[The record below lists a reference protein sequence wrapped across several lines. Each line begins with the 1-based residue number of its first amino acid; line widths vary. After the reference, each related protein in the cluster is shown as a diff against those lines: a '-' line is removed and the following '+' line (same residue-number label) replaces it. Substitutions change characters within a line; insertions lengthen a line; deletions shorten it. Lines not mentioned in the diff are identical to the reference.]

1 MIARSQATVLVA
13 LGAISYGFLATITK
27 LGYAAGFHAPEL
39 IGSQMLL
46 GVIVLWLLA
55 VWKGQ
60 NVRQLTLKAALSLI
74 AVGSF
79 SGITG
84 MLYYI
89 SVRTIPAS
97 IAIIMLFQFVWVGL
111 LYDWIFGRKK
121 PTVGSLLLVFAA
133 LAGAYLASGTVYGG
147 WSKLSLLGVL
157 AGLGAAF
164 SYAGTL
170 YASGKAAVHINP
182 WYRSALM
189 GTGAWVIVWLV
200 FPPTYFTPQLWLNAH
215 WWIPVTLGL
224 LGLIVPI
231 LCFAFGAPRIGIQMT
246 TMLCSIE
253 LPIAVLMARIVFLER
268 VDGLQWLGVALI
280 MAGLIFKFVWFSRSS
295 GGSHDV
301 RDKDVKWGK
310 STKKYQ
316 AHKKEWKAGENLE

>member
-1 MIARSQATVLVA
+1 MIARSQATALVA
-13 LGAISYGFLATITK
+13 LGAVSYGFLATITK

-39 IGSQMLL
+39 IGSQMLF

-55 VWKGQ
+55 TWRGR
-60 NVRQLTLKAALSLI
+60 NFRQLTVKAALSLI

-111 LYDWIFGRKK
+111 LYDWVFGRKK
-121 PTVGSLLLVFAA
+121 PSCASLLLVTVA
-133 LAGAYLASGTVYGG
+133 LVGAYLASGAVHGG
-147 WSKLSLLGVL
+147 WSQLSLLGVL

-182 WYRSALM
+182 WYRSAFM
-189 GTGAWVIVWLV
+189 GTGAWLIVWLV
-200 FPPTYFTPQLWLNAH
+200 FPPTYLTPQLWQNAH
-215 WWIPVTLGL
+215 WWMPVTLGL

-231 LCFAFGAPRIGIQMT
+231 LCFAFGAPRIGIQLT

-253 LPIAVLMARIVFLER
+253 LPISVLMARAVFLES

-280 MAGLIFKFVWFSRSS
+280 MAGLIVKFVWFTRS
-295 GGSHDV
+295 GGSSHDE
-301 RDKDVKWGK
+301 RDKYVKWDK
-310 STKKYQ
+310 SIKKYNSN
-316 AHKKEWKAGENLE
+316 KKRMESR